1 MPSKKSNKAKK
12 KDFGPS
18 HDEVVNPL
26 HEGEKKEANEVRN
39 TFNSKK
45 FNIRSALDS
54 NPDGPLK
61 VDDAR
66 AFLANEVLH
75 TRNSFQPPGYSFK
88 NENDPGNFNHNI
100 FSRLTQRR
108 DSDPYLLTAAGTHKM
123 SKRGMQLS
131 QIVKK
136 EKGNRVNSPVHP
148 DIWTE
153 AMFQNAVGRNHP
165 EFRLRGFDEGT
176 DRNVPVE
183 GIMPSLLDN
192 RRLLNE
198 HTGDNPYRTFFYSE
212 IAPCDE
218 KSGVGCDYNLAQ
230 LLNKGDIGW
239 YSTPHSGGGKGVKLS
254 DMLRDQY
261 GQLLP
266 AMGEWDAKKPVQSRA
281 YPRIAEIVES
291 TVDSTPQEINQ
302 KRLAAIERQ
311 KDAKRRKLLGNPVD
325 AAGLNAQPPQP
336 QIPPPKQEQQLI
348 KRGGVVKQKTNKN
361 IKSRQMSNREKLESM
376 LR

>member
-1 MPSKKSNKAKK
+1 MPAKKAKK
-12 KDFGPS
+12 TKKAKEKDFGPS

-39 TFNSKK
+39 TFNSKQ
-45 FNIRSALDS
+45 FTIRNALDY

-61 VDDAR
+61 IDDAR

-75 TRNSFQPPGYSFK
+75 ARNVLQPDGYSFK
-88 NENDPGNFNHNI
+88 NEKDPGNFKQNI

-108 DSDPYLLTAAGTHKM
+108 DSDPYLLTAAGTLPM
-123 SKRGMQLS
+123 SKRGMGLS
-131 QIVKK
+131 KIVQK
-136 EKGNRVNSPVHP
+136 EKGNRVNSPIHP
-148 DIWTE
+148 DMWTE

-165 EFRLRGFDEGT
+165 EFGLKEFDEST
-176 DRNVPVE
+176 DRNIPVE
-183 GIMPSLLDN
+183 GIMQPLLDN

-198 HTGDNPYRTFFYSE
+198 HTTGNPYRTFFYSE

-230 LLNKGDIGW
+230 LLNKGDMGW

-254 DMLRDQY
+254 DILRDQY

-266 AMGEWDAKKPVQSRA
+266 AMGEWDANKPVQSSA
-281 YPRIAEIVES
+281 YPRIAEIV
-291 TVDSTPQEINQ
+291 DSTPQEIHQ